1 MLNFWLGIFMGSV
14 VECLFDQLLG
24 DLRNEQPQV
33 EAFKRQVVRGSKH
46 CGSWRR
52 ELRVVRLLLRK
63 PHRNVL
69 DRPGFPFVSSPP
81 CGVSGFPSLWNLKSG
96 SSNAM
101 ETVFLVLVLS
111 KQNELESP

>member
-1 MLNFWLGIFMGSV
+1 MLNFWLGMLIGSV
-14 VECLFDQLLG
+14 VGCLFDQLLG
-24 DLRNEQPQV
+24 DLRNGRPRLKRP
-33 EAFKRQVVRGSKH
+33 KRQVVRGSKH

-69 DRPGFPFVSSPP
+69 DRLGFPFVSSPP
-81 CGVSGFPSLWNLKSG
+81 PS
-96 SSNAM
+96 AVFQAFRVPM
-101 ETVFLVLVLS
+101 ETVFLLLLLS